1 MYICFHFHPFC
12 LSILERKCKKWINKM
27 DKSDL
32 AHPATCKTMSTDFYK
47 NHSRHVAEQSG
58 CCDNSV
64 LLHNP
69 KGLQQWVLHQ
79 CN

>member
-1 MYICFHFHPFC
+1 
-12 LSILERKCKKWINKM
+12 M